1 MKKKINLE
9 TLCTPQSKQP
19 LVRRGNR
26 FITADGRE
34 RFPIVFG
41 VPILLPRSDAADW
54 HRELVEMI
62 LWEHPDEIEQIY
74 ANEEAWRK
82 DPNGLY
88 RDYIRRLVGGKEEIR
103 QAIDRYAAADTGQW
117 LPQKNSR
124 QTIPWK
130 EKRDFLNY
138 ATVKNGKHRLMTA
151 QTSPSKAAYHYYGE
165 TVAQCGAKSILE
177 LSTGAGTGTSLAANA
192 MADDARL
199 YTVDIGFSCHGNAA
213 GIAKHLR
220 KSIQPVCANF
230 WYLPFRDEAF
240 DLVCTLNGLDESR
253 EIQRTLSQTARVLKA
268 GGHFLVFSRK
278 SAFMR
283 QRGVL
288 EEFGFSQ
295 RETEDCLQ
303 KCRLYASAEHLIGL
317 CREHRLA
324 LISSKEFVK
333 DETTTWVVSL
343 FQKGNNPEKI
353 CENS

>member
-1 MKKKINLE
+1 MKPSEIFLA
-9 TLCTPQSKQP
+9 PQSKQP
-19 LVRRGNR
+19 LVRRGKAY
-26 FITADGRE
+26 ITADGRE

-54 HRELVEMI
+54 RRELVEMI
-62 LWEHPDEIEQIY
+62 LWEHPDEIEKIY
-74 ANEEAWRK
+74 ADKEAWRK

-103 QAIDRYAAADTGQW
+103 QAIERYAVADTGQW
-117 LPQKNSR
+117 LPRRSSR
-124 QTIPWK
+124 QAISLQ
-130 EKRDFLNY
+130 EKRDFLQY
-138 ATVKNGKHRLMTA
+138 ANAKNGAHRLQTA
-151 QTSPSKAAYHYYGE
+151 QTSPSKDAYQYYGE
-165 TVAQCGAKSILE
+165 LVAESGTKNILE
-177 LSTGAGTGTSLAANA
+177 LSTGAGTGTATAANA
-192 MADDARL
+192 MADDACL
-199 YTVDIGFSCHGNAA
+199 YTVDIGFSCHGNAV
-213 GIAKHLR
+213 GIAKYLG
-220 KSIQPVCANF
+220 KTIQPVCANF
-230 WYLPFRDEAF
+230 WFLPFRDEAF

-253 EIQRTLSQTARVLKA
+253 EIQRTLSQAARVLKP

-283 QRGVL
+283 QRSVL

-317 CREHRLA
+317 CREHRLE

-333 DETTTWVVSL
+333 DEMTTWVVTL
-343 FQKGNNPEKI
+343 FRKGDNPEKI

>member
-1 MKKKINLE
+1 MKKEISLE
-9 TLCTPQSKQP
+9 TLCAPQSKRP

-26 FITADGRE
+26 FTTADGRE

-41 VPILLPRSDAADW
+41 VPLLLPRSDAADW

-74 ANEEAWRK
+74 ADEEAWRK

-117 LPQKNSR
+117 LPRKSSR

-130 EKRDFLNY
+130 EKRDFLQY
-138 ATVKNGKHRLMTA
+138 ATAKNGKHRLTTA
-151 QTSPSKAAYHYYGE
+151 QTSPSKAAYQSYGE
-165 TVAQCGAKSILE
+165 TVANCGAKSILE
-177 LSTGAGTGTSLAANA
+177 LSTGAGTGTATAANA
-192 MADDARL
+192 MADDACL
-199 YTVDIGFSCHGNAA
+199 TTVDIDFSCLGNAV

-220 KSIQPVCANF
+220 KTIQPVCANF
-230 WYLPFRDEAF
+230 WFLPFREEAF

-253 EIQRTLSQTARVLKA
+253 EIQRTLAQTERVLKP

-288 EEFGFSQ
+288 EGFGFTQ
-295 RETEDCLQ
+295 QETEDCLK
-303 KCRLYASAEHLIGL
+303 KCRMYASADDLIGR

-324 LISSKEFVK
+324 LLSSKEFVK
-333 DETTTWVVSL
+333 DETTTWVISL
-343 FQKGNNPEKI
+343 FQKA
-353 CENS
+353 